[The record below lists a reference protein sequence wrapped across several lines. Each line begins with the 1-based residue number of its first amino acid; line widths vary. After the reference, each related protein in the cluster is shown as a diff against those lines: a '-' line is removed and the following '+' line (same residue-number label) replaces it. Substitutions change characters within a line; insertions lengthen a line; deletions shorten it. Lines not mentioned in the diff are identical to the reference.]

1 MGTGGRRDE
10 ARTVLERPFPT
21 GARCPKAW
29 PQEGEL
35 WGPHW
40 SASLILFSCVASVQ
54 VSVYLYGRLV
64 LVIFIYNLDKSFSFL
79 KYIYLS

>member
-1 MGTGGRRDE
+1 MRLVLFWKGLSLLEPVVLKPGPRKASSGVLTG
-10 ARTVLERPFPT
+10 P
-21 GARCPKAW
+21 
-29 PQEGEL
+29 
-35 WGPHW
+35 
-40 SASLILFSCVASVQ
+40 ASLILFSCVASVQ